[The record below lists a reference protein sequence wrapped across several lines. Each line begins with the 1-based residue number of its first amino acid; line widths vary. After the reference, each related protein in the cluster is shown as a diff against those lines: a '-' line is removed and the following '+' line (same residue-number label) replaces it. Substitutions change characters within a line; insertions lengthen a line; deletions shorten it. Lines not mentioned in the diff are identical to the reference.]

1 MAEGLFIRVT
11 NAATEGESVLLDDI
25 FDATDGA
32 AHQLTKAG
40 AVYVAAESSIDLAYT
55 GDVARSFE
63 NGCIRGMINAGTL
76 SASFGRGDSAGEVIA
91 IVCDH
96 GTDQVVSALG
106 KVIAVDVISSAALQ
120 NPASITITGA
130 DAGAIVDGEDISG
143 QEGQDDL
150 APTAA
155 GAEVAAGEVLTLTLN
170 SAPGGG
176 AVTRATVQIT
186 FATADA

>member
-11 NAATEGESVLLDDI
+11 NAATTGESVLLTDI

-32 AHQLTKAG
+32 AHELTKAG
-40 AVYVAAESSIDLAYT
+40 AVYVATESSIDLAYT

-63 NGCIRGMINAGTL
+63 NGCIRGMISAGTL
-76 SASFGRGDSAGEVIA
+76 TASFGRGDAAGETIA

-96 GTDQVVSALG
+96 GVDQVVAALG
-106 KVIAVDVISSAALQ
+106 KVIRVDVISSGALNNPAAL
-120 NPASITITGA
+120 SITGA
-130 DAGAIVDGEDISG
+130 AAGAIVDAADISE
-143 QEGQDDL
+143 QEGADDMGL
-150 APTAA
+150 EDAA
-155 GAEVAAGEVLTLTLN
+155 ADVVAGEVLTLSLT
-170 SAPGGG
+170 SAA